1 MKKKRSKTKKKT
13 VRASG
18 LSKMKKKRASKKEVK
33 VAYKIRPVS
42 ASFTITSIL
51 GTILVIVYTAS
62 GRIALS
68 WGVAFGSA
76 FLIMFIASLFSL
88 MPLKSNKT

>member
-1 MKKKRSKTKKKT
+1 MKKKTRNKKKARKST
-13 VRASG
+13 GS
-18 LSKMKKKRASKKEVK
+18 SKMKKRRSNKDLKI
-33 VAYKIRPVS
+33 AYNIRPVS
-42 ASFTITSIL
+42 AGFTITAVL
-51 GTILVIVYTAS
+51 GTILVIIYTSS

-88 MPLKSNKT
+88 MPLKSSES